1 MDTDK
6 LFQAYDTAKSKARAI
21 RGDFIDRMHSV
32 MTVAVLLIALIVLL
46 IKQSGDDSAIACWMP
61 TQFSDDQVSTF
72 NLKAN

>member
-21 RGDFIDRMHSV
+21 QGDFIDKMHSV

-46 IKQSGDDSAIACWMP
+46 IKQNVENSAITCWMP
-61 TQFSDDQVSTF
+61 TQFSDDQVSTLH
-72 NLKAN
+72 LKTN